1 MDSPTSPVGFRRS
14 SFKRLTLLIDRVF
27 EDLETLESPSPK
39 VMNKQMTQTFRQIG
53 TMTEK
58 LKKLDLNSNN
68 FHANRHYQK
77 TKNKINSYIESK
89 YSQVPIK
96 DSKRMVEILQN
107 RPLTTFY
114 KPSQKLLFNSLEQV
128 GEVIKNNKRKFG
140 EAWEVTP
147 KLSLSAKLPE
157 ISTKTTRNLQEAS
170 PRSTKLSKLIKK
182 LMVKNLG
189 IKYKEEPEIKEHKTR
204 YDDAKNKMNS
214 AINNFVS
221 NSDEIVFDDASYL
234 GPEYIKYIS
243 DVDNSLKIQKY
254 IGQNSGKRRKANQQ
268 FAKVSRLLM

>member
-1 MDSPTSPVGFRRS
+1 MDPPTSPVEFRRS
-14 SFKRLTLLIDRVF
+14 SFKRLTLAIDRVV

-58 LKKLDLNSNN
+58 IKKLDLNPNN
-68 FHANRHYQK
+68 FNANRHYQK

-96 DSKRMVEILQN
+96 DSKRIVEILQN

-114 KPSQKLLFNSLEQV
+114 KPSQKLLFDSLEQV
-128 GEVIKNNKRKFG
+128 EEVIKNNKRKFG
-140 EAWEVTP
+140 EAWEITP

-157 ISTKTTRNLQEAS
+157 ISTKSTRKAPEAS
-170 PRSTKLSKLIKK
+170 PRSTKLSKLITK

-189 IKYKEEPEIKEHKTR
+189 IKYKEEPEIKEQKTR
-204 YDDAKNKMNS
+204 YDDAKNKMNN
-214 AINNFVS
+214 AIKNFGS
-221 NSDEIVFDDASYL
+221 HSDEIVFDDEDYL